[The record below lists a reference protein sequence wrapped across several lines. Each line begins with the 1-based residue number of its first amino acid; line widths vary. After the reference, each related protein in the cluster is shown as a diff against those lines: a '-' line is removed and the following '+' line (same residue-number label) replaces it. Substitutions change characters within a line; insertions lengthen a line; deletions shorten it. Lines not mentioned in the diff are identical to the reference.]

1 MTSIINQR
9 WPLGNLMDGF
19 PNGKK
24 QNKLSFCGVPEKGY
38 FEEFNKDPKYISFSG
53 TPEKAYFEEFNRYRN
68 IDEDDDRDTFPLFNE
83 ISSNPESES
92 YLQTFVDNVRIN
104 TDINFVSKTN
114 SFSQNDLSYLNAT
127 YVDKSLSLELPIKFN
142 WAKTTSADSP
152 DVVAKKKL
160 ISKPDNQYLCGS
172 CWAVS
177 VAGVVGDVFAV
188 AGLVNWV
195 PNISATYALIHY
207 PQGRCKGGDPATL
220 LYNIA
225 NNGIPSK
232 HCVDYSWCS
241 QNRTCTTA
249 DSAAHFGSDLSP
261 LIPKDRGCYFDSEHY
276 IFKIDSNIRTIVA
289 GSGAIDVS
297 NVQRTVK
304 EYIYTTGPAVGGYI
318 IFRNFTAKVPF
329 GPHKGNSTFNVI
341 NGGVYL
347 EKANYAQYRG
357 EYGEHI
363 TEGLTFSS
371 SNTDSD
377 NYAGGHAI
385 SIMGWGI
392 QPRIRVGNGPNDIAD
407 VPYWYCRNSWGTK
420 WGMNGGYF
428 KIAMYPY
435 NRKSQFTKIV
445 ELMTPQ
451 GQHIRLG
458 GVLAFTVSNPPV
470 FEKTSRE

>member
-177 VAGVVGDVFAV
+177 VAGVVGDVF
-188 AGLVNWV
+188 
-195 PNISATYALIHY
+195 
-207 PQGRCKGGDPATL
+207 
-220 LYNIA
+220 
-225 NNGIPSK
+225 
-232 HCVDYSWCS
+232 CS
-241 QNRTCTTA
+241 CR
-249 DSAAHFGSDLSP
+249 
-261 LIPKDRGCYFDSEHY
+261 
-276 IFKIDSNIRTIVA
+276 
-289 GSGAIDVS
+289 VS
-297 NVQRTVK
+297 
-304 EYIYTTGPAVGGYI
+304 
-318 IFRNFTAKVPF
+318 
-329 GPHKGNSTFNVI
+329 
-341 NGGVYL
+341 
-347 EKANYAQYRG
+347 
-357 EYGEHI
+357 
-363 TEGLTFSS
+363 
-371 SNTDSD
+371 
-377 NYAGGHAI
+377 
-385 SIMGWGI
+385 
-392 QPRIRVGNGPNDIAD
+392 
-407 VPYWYCRNSWGTK
+407 
-420 WGMNGGYF
+420 
-428 KIAMYPY
+428 
-435 NRKSQFTKIV
+435 
-445 ELMTPQ
+445 
-451 GQHIRLG
+451 
-458 GVLAFTVSNPPV
+458 
-470 FEKTSRE
+470 